1 MMDSERSTVGEFKGE
16 GSRKKIA
23 HAGAVSIEMVAFFSL
38 AVKIGLSIY
47 GILVMPVFLHTFPV
61 TRVKFVTFALQAQ
74 LVMLGAPSYVPHS
87 FPPSTYKDD
96 TKMSSCG
103 GDRRVLYW
111 DLFTQRLVR
120 IFEGH
125 NEGTLLC
132 IWDSRSHSIE
142 PIQIFDTF
150 KESVTSLCVRR
161 TEIIAGSADGS
172 LQKFDFRT
180 NRQLSYNM
188 GSPVKRMYMAINVD
202 EFALASG
209 LDSTLQLLAIETKRV
224 KTIRKWVAV
233 LQTLRHVVGGSED
246 GNIFIWN
253 VSSSCAVENF
263 PAHSSVVTSLNYH
276 PKDNC
281 MISASADGSVAL
293 WKAKS

>member
-61 TRVKFVTFALQAQ
+61 TRV
-74 LVMLGAPSYVPHS
+74 
-87 FPPSTYKDD
+87 KDD